1 MQQWR
6 ALFLEAA
13 CFQEEG
19 ERSLGSRYPGAPGV
33 ESVMSGAQPGG
44 CTTGLLP
51 HGSKHQEW
59 EKLGFLIRII
69 YLGGKCRVKGAFG
82 GTLGL

>member
-1 MQQWR
+1 M
-6 ALFLEAA
+6 
-13 CFQEEG
+13 G
-19 ERSLGSRYPGAPGV
+19 P
-33 ESVMSGAQPGG
+33 
-44 CTTGLLP
+44 LL